1 MEPPES
7 SLVQRWP
14 IHFLKTFSKS
24 DMGEVH
30 KASRETKDKAFILG
44 VPHLHVFT
52 NLKFIFYF
60 YGSVI
65 TYVWMIGSLISA
77 N

>member
-52 NLKFIFYF
+52 NLKVYF
-60 YGSVI
+60 LFLWKCYYLCMNDWI
-65 TYVWMIGSLISA
+65 IDLC
-77 N
+77 